1 MEHLEMLEYRHSFV
15 IRQEETVRYQQYEG
29 VRKGKKH
36 ILMVMVIV
44 TLITRFLASTLI
56 KDINEM
62 QLLTACTIGMALG
75 LLAGYFLL
83 QFAIAFNISQ
93 KYQSGLAQDYSVDML
108 INPGGIY
115 VTDGKNDIRVYYDKM
130 HKIVETSADFFVY
143 PAPDSVFLIPKH
155 QLDDVKKDSDMLR
168 EMFKTFAP
176 ENKLDLLKG

>member
-1 MEHLEMLEYRHSFV
+1 MEHLETLEYRHSFV

-36 ILMVMVIV
+36 ILMVMVVV
-44 TLITRFLASTLI
+44 TLIARFLASTLI

-62 QLLTACTIGMALG
+62 QLLTACTVGMALG